1 MVHIE
6 VAWDRA
12 EPMANPAC
20 RLHRGRSMSRA
31 ARFRI
36 VLALLS
42 SCAMLAMQWSPALA
56 DEGERSLSVRA
67 VASGLDNPR
76 GIAVG

>member
-1 MVHIE
+1 
-6 VAWDRA
+6 
-12 EPMANPAC
+12 
-20 RLHRGRSMSRA
+20 MSRA

-56 DEGERSLSVRA
+56 DEAERSLSVRA